1 MTEMI
6 TYKQEGDYLIPDLKL
21 PEENE
26 PVGKYGRMRETFLKQ
41 NRSSIYTTL
50 LLTGKLHEHLTEIDR
65 TAKEQ
70 IEQMVKKMAQT
81 EGVNEEL
88 KATDPMEWTGLM
100 NNLTH
105 SAEETVLEQ
114 LVFN

>member
-1 MTEMI
+1 MTEII

-70 IEQMVKKMAQT
+70 IEQMPHLKKLM
-81 EGVNEEL
+81 EL
-88 KATDPMEWTGLM
+88 IRENSKILKPQILIDPLAGIRWYVTGTA
-100 NNLTH
+100 N
-105 SAEETVLEQ
+105 AICFVG
-114 LVFN
+114 